1 MRRSVAWAVALVAA
15 CAWGRAPV
23 VHAQDGVLKLVDQ
36 TAGVSY
42 AVASQDPSLIAVGAG
57 RRAHLVEVAPDGR
70 TKVVGR
76 TPIMPAIVRWM
87 LLDGT
92 RLYVAPEIKDIYVYD
107 IADPA
112 HPTEVGILRT
122 SHEVREIAIRDGLL
136 LTAEFGEGLVIYDVS
151 KGLPD
156 KPLTDEH
163 TRRGI
168 VGFAIEG
175 DLLYAAYATEGL
187 GIIDI
192 SNPREPRFLGR
203 AKLPRGKGQGIA
215 VAGKTVYISA
225 ESAMG
230 IYDVSDPAAPT
241 LLGSI
246 ENLATLRW
254 VVTDGN
260 ALYLGAGIGGVV
272 VYDITDPH
280 APKQVTTLP
289 TPNEIV
295 RLRRVG
301 DRLYTIDWLSGIT
314 IYDVSAPLAPKK
326 VGQVEEL
333 TGYARGIAAADDV
346 VYAGYAH
353 NRLDALDGTTLERIT
368 SVPLN
373 KEAQDQYI
381 SIAGDR
387 MAIGEYETGL
397 WWFDIADRRA
407 PRLLSHVEAPVRDV
421 LLLDPRRI
429 ITTGGRM
436 GMMFWDA
443 ADGADPR
450 RTARTGT
457 SSYMWGLDADDAHV
471 YIANREV
478 GVDVYSTTPEGAWP
492 VEGKVDFRPISGS
505 ALDVAI
511 LDKDTLVAAGEGA
524 GLVVIDIKDRAKPTI
539 IGQANLQFR
548 PIVLG
553 IHNDIVV
560 TGGRSNGIAVFDV
573 HDRTHPRYVGFQ
585 PLTWAANSFAWQGDR
600 VLVAG
605 SGEGVLAYEIGTI
618 PPVGTEVKESG
629 TVGLE
634 PQPSQPTES
643 AALSDDT
650 SAPTPPVPSALRNW
664 RLWVAVLGGFALA
677 VAVALAG
684 RAALNRVRARTH

>member
-1 MRRSVAWAVALVAA
+1 MRRSVAWAVALVVA
-15 CAWGRAPV
+15 CALGRAPAA
-23 VHAQDGVLKLVDQ
+23 HAQDGILKLVDQ

-42 AVASQDPSLIAVGAG
+42 AVASDDPSLIAVGAG
-57 RRAHLVEVAPDGR
+57 RRAYLVQVAPDGR
-70 TKVVGR
+70 TTVVGR
-76 TPIMPAIVRWM
+76 TPIVPAIVRWM
-87 LLDGT
+87 LLEGT

-112 HPTEVGILRT
+112 KPTELGILRT
-122 SHEVREIAIRDGLL
+122 SHEVRELAIRDGLL

-151 KGLPD
+151 AGLPE

-230 IYDVSDPAAPT
+230 IYDVSDPKAPT
-241 LLGSI
+241 LLGST

-254 VVTDGN
+254 VVTYGN

-272 VYDITDPH
+272 VYDIADPH

-301 DRLYTIDWLSGIT
+301 DRLYTIDWLSGVT

-326 VGQVEEL
+326 LGEVSEL
-333 TGYARGIAAADDV
+333 TGYARGIGVADGV

-353 NRLDALDGTTLERIT
+353 NRLDALDGTTLQRIT
-368 SVPLN
+368 SVPLS

-387 MAIGEYETGL
+387 MAIGEYATGL
-397 WWFDIADRRA
+397 WWFDITDRRS

-429 ITTGGRM
+429 ITSGGRM
-436 GMMFWDA
+436 GMMFWAA
-443 ADGADPR
+443 ADGADPT

-457 SSYMWGLDADDAHV
+457 SSYMWGMAADDAHV
-471 YIANREV
+471 YVANREV

-492 VEGKVDFRPISGS
+492 VVGKVDFRPISGS
-505 ALDVAI
+505 ALDVAM

-524 GLVVIDIKDRAKPTI
+524 GLVVIDVADRSKPTI
-539 IGQANLQFR
+539 VGQANLQFR
-548 PIVLG
+548 PIVLEV
-553 IHNDIVV
+553 HNDIVV

-573 HDRTHPRYVGFQ
+573 HDHAHPRFVGFQ
-585 PLTWAANSFAWQGDR
+585 PLTWAANAFAWQGDR

-618 PPVGTEVKESG
+618 PPPGTEVSESG
-629 TVGLE
+629 PIGFE
-634 PQPSQPTES
+634 PQQPQQTES
-643 AALSDDT
+643 AALGDD
-650 SAPTPPVPSALRNW
+650 APAPVLPLPSGLRGW
-664 RLWVAVLGGFALA
+664 RLWVAVVGGFVLA
-677 VAVALAG
+677 VAVALIG
-684 RAALNRVRARTH
+684 RGIVQRLRSRTP